1 MKNNFERA
9 AQALERAGRKQRP
22 SYPHNIKTY
31 QGNHGRSWVDIALL
45 AILPLFGTGL
55 LIALL

>member
-1 MKNNFERA
+1 MNDFERA
-9 AQALERAGRKQRP
+9 AQALKRAGRTQRP
-22 SYPHNIKTY
+22 SYPHKIETY

-45 AILPLFGTGL
+45 AIIPLFGVGL